1 MRMPINQPPIH
12 PGEILQEEFIMP
24 YHITTTEL
32 AEKIELSVEQIDAII
47 KAQQSIS
54 TGMALRLS
62 RLFQTSPE
70 LWLNGQMK
78 WDIWHILHGKKAN
91 QLDKIR
97 PIVPYS
103 LMLRKVFPSSAKFHR

>member
-1 MRMPINQPPIH
+1 MRMSQNQPPIH
-12 PGEILQEEFIMP
+12 PGEIFLEEFLKP

-54 TGMALRLS
+54 TNMALRLS
-62 RLFQTSPE
+62 RLFGTSPE

-78 WDIWHILHGKKAN
+78 WDIWLMLHGKQAN
-91 QLDKIR
+91 QLDRIK
-97 PIVPYS
+97 PIVPLLS
-103 LMLRKVFPSSAKFHR
+103 P